1 MKSKIYESIILF
13 LIFFVFS
20 LVPSSFSQIAQEYEI
35 YLFVYDSDQTESGA
49 GHVAIAFGKDSSNL
63 TYYTKYRQHDGGG
76 RKEKFISLY
85 NALHFDKDVLQLQK
99 LTPSLVLKLKGQ
111 LRNSADLEKLCDFWN
126 IHEPWSLFVNNCT
139 DAVKRV
145 LRVTKI
151 NPGLAFL
158 ISTPNELVEDLIYH
172 NANRFKNNEF
182 QVLRGD
188 ICFYLKN
195 ERNAVPQ
202 TLFGKRKKR
211 NVIAASDCF

>member
-1 MKSKIYESIILF
+1 MKPKFLDSSIFIL
-13 LIFFVFS
+13 ISFVFS
-20 LVPSSFSQIAQEYEI
+20 AFVDSRAQSPKEYEI

-49 GHVAIAFGKDSSNL
+49 GHVSLAFGKDSNSL
-63 TYYTKYRQHDGGG
+63 IYYTKYRQHDGGG
-76 RKEKFISLY
+76 RKVKFISFY
-85 NALHFDKDVLQLQK
+85 KAFNFDKEILKLQR

-111 LRNSADLEKLCDFWN
+111 LRNSADLEKLCDLWN

-172 NANRFKNNEF
+172 NAHKFKNNEF
-182 QVLRGD
+182 NVLHGD
-188 ICFYLKN
+188 LCFYLKN

-211 NVIAASDCF
+211 NSKPNGDCY